1 MSQQVKKLYG
11 DSSGS
16 EDEFNVKDT
25 THIDLTQ
32 QVKETT
38 QVNLTSQEASIPHS
52 VSQECWVLLIL
63 VLGVLAHGLC
73 LSVCSFVICIGCPSE
88 VWL

>member
-1 MSQQVKKLYG
+1 MHRNL
-11 DSSGS
+11 
-16 EDEFNVKDT
+16 NVKGT

-63 VLGVLAHGLC
+63 VLMGALAHAYVCLC
-73 LSVCSFVICIGCPSE
+73 VHLSFV
-88 VWL
+88 